1 MKNNYET
8 VLVNKDEHIGVI
20 TLNRPDN
27 LNTFNSALAHE
38 LNDALEGFEKDED
51 ARVVIVNAKGRAFCA
66 GIDVNE
72 IKGKNS
78 LELYKWVELMEK
90 MSLTIAGMG
99 KPVIASVQG
108 VAVANGIGLVASA
121 DLAVASDNARFGAT
135 AVNVGLFCMGPAV
148 PLSRHLGRKKALELL
163 LTGDII
169 DAPEAERLG
178 LINKVVPKENLERET
193 LELARKIAAKSP
205 LAVQLGK
212 RSFYQ
217 MCDLEYSKALE
228 LTSNHFAILCSTEDA
243 DEGVKAFFE
252 KREPKWKLK

>member
-1 MKNNYET
+1 MENNYEA
-8 VLVNKDEHIGVI
+8 VLVSKNEHIGTI

-27 LNTFNSALAHE
+27 LNTFNSALAHD
-38 LNDALEGFEKDED
+38 LNNALNEFERDGD
-51 ARVVIVNAKGRAFCA
+51 IRVVVVNAKGKAFCA

-78 LELYKWVELMEK
+78 LELYRWVELMEK
-90 MSLTIAGMG
+90 MSSTMAGMG

-121 DLAVASDNARFGAT
+121 DLAIASQNARFGAT

-169 DAPEAERLG
+169 DAVEAEHLG
-178 LINKVVPKENLERET
+178 LVNKVVPRESLEQET
-193 LELARKIAAKSP
+193 LELAQRIAIKSP

-217 MCDLEYSKALE
+217 MCDLEYGKALE
-228 LTSNHFAILCSTEDA
+228 LTSNHFAVLCSTEDA
-243 DEGVKAFFE
+243 NEGVKAFFE
-252 KREPKWKLK
+252 KREPNWKLK